1 MDNVS
6 AQELD
11 KFSHLAND
19 WWDPNGPCRPLHAIN
34 PARLQF
40 ISDRCDLNSTQV
52 LDIGCGGGILT
63 EALAR
68 RGALVTGI
76 DANVDLIEVARSHA
90 LDHKLNIHYEST
102 LAENF
107 ATDHSKQF
115 DVITCMELL
124 EHVPDPNSLIQACAA
139 LLKPGG
145 HCFFSTLNRTLKA
158 YCLAIVGAE
167 IVLKLLPRHTHE
179 YEKFIRPSELK
190 TALEQAGLKLQ
201 DLSGLY
207 YNPILKQTRLTQ
219 DVSVNY
225 LAHAR

>member
-6 AQELD
+6 TEELD
-11 KFSHLAND
+11 KFSPLADD
-19 WWDPNGPCRPLHAIN
+19 WWDPKGPCRPLHAIN
-34 PARLQF
+34 PTRLQF
-40 ISDRCDLNSTQV
+40 ISDRCELRSSQV

-76 DANVDLIEVARSHA
+76 DANTDLIKVARSHA
-90 LDHKLNIHYEST
+90 RDQKLDIRYEST

-107 ATDHSKQF
+107 ATDHPQQF

-124 EHVPDPNSLIQACAA
+124 EHVPDPQSLIQACAT

-167 IVLKLLPRHTHE
+167 IVLKLLPRHTHD

-190 TALEQAGLKLQ
+190 AVLENAGLKLQ